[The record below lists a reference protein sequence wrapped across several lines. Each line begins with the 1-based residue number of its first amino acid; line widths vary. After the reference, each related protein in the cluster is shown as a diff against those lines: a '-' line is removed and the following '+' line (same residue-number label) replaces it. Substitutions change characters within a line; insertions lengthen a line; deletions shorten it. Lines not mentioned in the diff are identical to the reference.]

1 MAKGPARGESLRG
14 TMGML
19 HGTEKLMTYADGGG
33 VSGGGTM
40 HLDVPINVGGGGMG
54 GGGMGGGGMDGGMG
68 SGYTPMGGGFGGGN
82 NVQQGGTPAAAFGL
96 SGLFGGVPTGSRFG
110 FGIQQNPTGNQP
122 LQGPITNNS
131 RVAPPMLPQQ
141 PQNET
146 FYDQSRPTNSFSDA
160 NHFAGG
166 GMTGG
171 MSNLGSYS
179 DGGQLL
185 RGPGDGVSDDIPAQ
199 IGQHQPARLAE
210 GEFVVPAR
218 IVSELGNGST
228 NAGAKRLY
236 DMLNRIQA
244 GRAQT
249 MGGKNAYANDTN
261 AERHL
266 PA

>member
-1 MAKGPARGESLRG
+1 
-14 TMGML
+14 MGML
-19 HGTEKLMTYADGGG
+19 HGTEKLMNYA
-33 VSGGGTM
+33 
-40 HLDVPINVGGGGMG
+40 
-54 GGGMGGGGMDGGMG
+54 
-68 SGYTPMGGGFGGGN
+68 
-82 NVQQGGTPAAAFGL
+82 A
-96 SGLFGGVPTGSRFG
+96 
-110 FGIQQNPTGNQP
+110 
-122 LQGPITNNS
+122 
-131 RVAPPMLPQQ
+131 
-141 PQNET
+141 
-146 FYDQSRPTNSFSDA
+146 
-160 NHFAGG
+160 
-166 GMTGG
+166 GG

-185 RGPGDGVSDDIPAQ
+185 RGPGDGVSDNIPAQ
-199 IGQHQPARLAE
+199 IGQSQPARLAE

-249 MGGKNAYANDTN
+249 MGSKNAYANDTN